1 MFINVGKQLIE
12 QKLYT
17 MADHQSQ
24 IEKELQENDFFTIQ
38 IILKNYILKNYIYK
52 NELINEKKIKR
63 IYNE

>member
-24 IEKELQENDFFTIQ
+24 IEKELQENDFFIIQ
-38 IILKNYILKNYIYK
+38 IILKNYKKIKNKIK
-52 NELINEKKIKR
+52 LINEKKIKR
-63 IYNE
+63 IYNQ

>member
-24 IEKELQENDFFTIQ
+24 IEK
-38 IILKNYILKNYIYK
+38 
-52 NELINEKKIKR
+52 KKKL
-63 IYNE
+63 NKT

>member
-38 IILKNYILKNYIYK
+38 IILKNYTVILIWKSRKNGQK
-52 NELINEKKIKR
+52 E
-63 IYNE
+63 

>member
-24 IEKELQENDFFTIQ
+24 IEKELQENDLFTIQ
-38 IILKNYILKNYIYK
+38 IILKNYT
-52 NELINEKKIKR
+52 KK
-63 IYNE
+63 

>member
-38 IILKNYILKNYIYK
+38 IILKNYTKKIRNKNK
-52 NELINEKKIKR
+52 LINEKK
-63 IYNE
+63 N

>member
-24 IEKELQENDFFTIQ
+24 IEKELQENETNN
-38 IILKNYILKNYIYK
+38 LEELYKKN
-52 NELINEKKIKR
+52 KK
-63 IYNE
+63 

>member
-24 IEKELQENDFFTIQ
+24 IEKKLQENESNNLEELYKKIRN
-38 IILKNYILKNYIYK
+38 KNK
-52 NELINEKKIKR
+52 LINEKKIKR
-63 IYNE
+63 IYNQ

>member
-24 IEKELQENDFFTIQ
+24 IQKELQENDFFATQ
-38 IILKNYILKNYIYK
+38 IILKNYT
-52 NELINEKKIKR
+52 KK
-63 IYNE
+63 

>member
-24 IEKELQENDFFTIQ
+24 IEKELQENDFFTTQ
-38 IILKNYILKNYIYK
+38 IILKNYTVILIWKSRKNGQK
-52 NELINEKKIKR
+52 E
-63 IYNE
+63 

>member
-38 IILKNYILKNYIYK
+38 IILKNYTKKY
-52 NELINEKKIKR
+52 KIK
-63 IYNE
+63 IN

>member
-24 IEKELQENDFFTIQ
+24 IEKELQENDFFTTQ
-38 IILKNYILKNYIYK
+38 IIFKNYTVILIWKSRKNGQK
-52 NELINEKKIKR
+52 E
-63 IYNE
+63 